1 MIADRVVRTLDIEI
15 PGDEGLR
22 LMGITSRKRAPR
34 ESVMRCYREELSEAH
49 SIIEPQA
56 VYATCPAGLPGS
68 RAIPAGVPHALA
80 VCTIGRQLEARTRW
94 LIGQGDTARAMILDA
109 IGSAAVE
116 EVADRINGELCD
128 RHVAEG
134 RHPGLRRSPGY
145 GKWLVS
151 EQPLIFDLLQPA
163 ETGVELNASHVMS
176 PTKSISFAL
185 PLQGGE
191 SVRGPR
197 GRCARCGM
205 KNCEYRIA
213 TRRKTSTETSLDQ
226 ASGRSG

>member
-1 MIADRVVRTLDIEI
+1 MITDRVVRTLEIEI

-22 LMGITSRKRAPR
+22 LMGITRRKRPPR
-34 ESVMRCYREELSEAH
+34 ESVMRCYREELAEAH
-49 SIIEPQA
+49 RLIEPRA
-56 VYATCPAGLPGS
+56 VYATCPGGLPGS
-68 RAIPAGVPHALA
+68 EAIPAGVPHALA
-80 VCTIGRQLEARTRW
+80 VCTIGTRLEERTRW
-94 LIGQGDTARAMILDA
+94 LIDQGESARAMILDA

-116 EVADRINGELCD
+116 EVADRVNGELCD
-128 RHVAEG
+128 RYVTEG
-134 RHPGLRRSPGY
+134 QHPGLRSSPGY
-145 GKWLVS
+145 GRWSVS

-191 SVRGPR
+191 LVRGPR

-205 KNCEYRIA
+205 KNCEYRVSPPG
-213 TRRKTSTETSLDQ
+213 RRSNQ
-226 ASGRSG
+226 SG